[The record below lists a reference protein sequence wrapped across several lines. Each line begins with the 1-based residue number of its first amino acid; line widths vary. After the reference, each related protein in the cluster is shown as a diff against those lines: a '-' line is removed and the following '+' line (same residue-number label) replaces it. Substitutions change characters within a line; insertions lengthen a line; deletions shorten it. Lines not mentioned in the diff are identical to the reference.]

1 MNDNTKPNR
10 LRKIGERT
18 YTTVPANEETQSE
31 ENTMDDYTE
40 QQSYSAGDAQTADT
54 PFGFEETGETGIFG
68 TTVLK
73 AAGTGAHGMEPVDG
87 PGCPPGLSAA
97 PGMNQEAFDDF
108 DDNETEVPD
117 EELLEMLSNRDLG
130 EYTDWLENMIE
141 EQMEMA
147 NTALNEGMP
156 GYPEDFIKT
165 QWRKARVAYL
175 AHKKIFEESWDEAVE
190 WANHKVATEV
200 QMEET
205 SETDAAQKEQFS
217 KEAQFA
223 KEAAALHE
231 KYFGN
236 AN

>member
-54 PFGFEETGETGIFG
+54 PF
-68 TTVLK
+68 
-73 AAGTGAHGMEPVDG
+73 GMEPVDG

-205 SETDAAQKEQFS
+205 KDTSVMDEAQKQ
-217 KEAQFA
+217 AQFA